1 VKVTPENVKGD
12 GRIGIAALQDYVL
25 PDEYV
30 VLEHYGLFDAVT
42 HSVEK
47 TWDMS
52 LLTLRL
58 MGKMLSLEVSVKNIS
73 GPLSIAEFA
82 GRSAQL
88 GMVTFISF
96 LALVSISL
104 GVLNLLPVPMLDG
117 GHLLFYLIE
126 WLKGSPLDDNAQS
139 LLQRVG
145 LTLILMLMSVALVND
160 VGRLLG

>member
-1 VKVTPENVKGD
+1 
-12 GRIGIAALQDYVL
+12 
-25 PDEYV
+25 
-30 VLEHYGLFDAVT
+30 
-42 HSVEK
+42 
-47 TWDMS
+47 MS

-58 MGKMLSLEVSVKNIS
+58 MGKMLSLEVSMKNIS

-88 GMVTFISF
+88 GIVTFISF